1 MPLINTSGV
10 NTDRGYGLFALP
22 RCTDGTKG
30 IFALGQYCYTN
41 YNSRDKYTYASCTS
55 TASGGVAS
63 VASSYGS
70 AAGNST
76 RGIFALGCGGGSIR
90 NKYTYSS
97 CTSTASG
104 VGSASTCSSRGSA
117 AGNSTRGIFAFGAGS
132 ATRNKYTYSSC
143 TSTAC
148 GVGSASATSNYSSAA
163 GNSTRGIFALG
174 ITGVYP
180 CAHYSSI
187 RNKYT
192 YSSCT
197 STACG
202 VASASF
208 VSYLGSAAGNSTR
221 GIFAL
226 GCGTTT
232 YATRDKY
239 TYASCTSTAC
249 GVGSASAASL
259 AGSAAGNSTRG
270 IFALG
275 IAVGSC
281 YSQSASTTRNK
292 YTYSSC
298 TSTASGVGGASF
310 SSSQGSAASWAT
322 CVNI

>member
-104 VGSASTCSSRGSA
+104 VGSAS
-117 AGNSTRGIFAFGAGS
+117 
-132 ATRNKYTYSSC
+132 
-143 TSTAC
+143 
-148 GVGSASATSNYSSAA
+148 
-163 GNSTRGIFALG
+163 
-174 ITGVYP
+174 
-180 CAHYSSI
+180 
-187 RNKYT
+187 
-192 YSSCT
+192 
-197 STACG
+197 
-202 VASASF
+202 
-208 VSYLGSAAGNSTR
+208 
-221 GIFAL
+221 
-226 GCGTTT
+226 
-232 YATRDKY
+232 
-239 TYASCTSTAC
+239 
-249 GVGSASAASL
+249 AASL